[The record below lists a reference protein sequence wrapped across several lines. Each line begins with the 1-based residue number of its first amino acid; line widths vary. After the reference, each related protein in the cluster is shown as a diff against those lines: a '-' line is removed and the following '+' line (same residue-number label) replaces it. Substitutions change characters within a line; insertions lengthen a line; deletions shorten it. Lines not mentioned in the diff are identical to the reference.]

1 MNTNSVISGLMAVC
15 MMASAPAFAQRYD
28 HSNDRSDQNDR
39 HDQGQRGNEQN
50 HQQDHHDRGQQ
61 SGGRDGN
68 EHGDRGQRR
77 DEQRGEQNRGYGR
90 GNDYSRNDGY
100 RRNDG
105 YGRGDHGQAYRA
117 YDNSRHDGYRYR
129 MQRGGRLPDEY
140 RGSRYVVNDW
150 RGRHLSAPPRGYQWV
165 QANNDYVLAAIAT
178 GLIAQVLLNN

>member
-1 MNTNSVISGLMAVC
+1 MNTKSVISGLMAVC

-28 HSNDRSDQNDR
+28 HANDRNDQA
-39 HDQGQRGNEQN
+39 QRGNDQN
-50 HQQDHHDRGQQ
+50 RQQDHQDRGQA
-61 SGGRDGN
+61 GRHDGN
-68 EHGDRGQRR
+68 EHADRGGR
-77 DEQRGEQNRGYGR
+77 NHGYGR
-90 GNDYSRNDGY
+90 GNDYSRNDGYGRNDGY

-117 YDNSRHDGYRYR
+117 YDASRHDGYRHQ

-140 RGSRYVVNDW
+140 RGGRYVVNDW